1 MTSARPYATL
11 LAKGEDRKQRILA
24 VAQRLVTRN
33 GWRNTTLAQIAK
45 EAGVSAAGLLH
56 HFESKEQ
63 LLHAVRRRPRRRR
76 RRPRRPLRGPARA
89 DRPRRRSCGPCAGTG
104 RNVLGAARREPDARR
119 PAARPPA
126 GAAAGRDPDRHRPD
140 QRGQQ
145 SGRYRNDFDAAL
157 KAVQIVSL
165 VNGMEISWLLDPSVP
180 LQEAL
185 QEYARS
191 LAREFAP
198 GAHIV
203 RYRLDVVAPSVAE
216 AVRAAGGW
224 MFDRVM
230 AGWDVAGACQ
240 RWPRRSCAADPRR
253 RWRGP
258 RIRPRDRSGRAAPA
272 RAGRRGGPLRLRC
285 AHP

>member
-63 LLHAVRRRPRRRR
+63 LLHAVVDARDADDDAHADRSGD
-76 RRPRRPLRGPARA
+76 LLEQIARA
-89 DRPRRRSCGPCAGTG
+89 GERVDRAPDLVGTYS
-104 RNVLGAARREPDARR
+104 VLLVENLMPDAPLHDRLLAR
-119 PAARPPA
+119 QQAAVEIVA
-126 GAAAGRDPDRHRPD
+126 DLIE
-140 QRGQQ
+140 RGQK
-145 SGRYRNDFDAAL
+145 SGRYRDDFDAAL

-198 GAHIV
+198 DGT
-203 RYRLDVVAPSVAE
+203 S
-216 AVRAAGGW
+216 
-224 MFDRVM
+224 
-230 AGWDVAGACQ
+230 
-240 RWPRRSCAADPRR
+240 
-253 RWRGP
+253 
-258 RIRPRDRSGRAAPA
+258 
-272 RAGRRGGPLRLRC
+272 
-285 AHP
+285 